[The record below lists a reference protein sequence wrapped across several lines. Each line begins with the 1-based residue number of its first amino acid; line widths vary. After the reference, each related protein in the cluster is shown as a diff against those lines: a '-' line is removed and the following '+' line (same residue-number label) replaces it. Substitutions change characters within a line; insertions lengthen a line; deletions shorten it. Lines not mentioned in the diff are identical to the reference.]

1 MLTGDS
7 AARGRV
13 PKAGGMSAKEERLKG
28 LALSEGC
35 AVGRVC
41 LMNERRHIKAAQ
53 YKVFGDGID
62 KEVARL
68 EGALG
73 AAAEDLESVRAR
85 VAEDIGRAEAEIFVA
100 QKMIVE
106 DAQLRGEI
114 VGCIVEHGLNAEAAV
129 AQVLDRYES
138 RMAAIE
144 DGYLKERAGDLAEL
158 KERILNV
165 LSDTRASLL
174 CENEEHCRRGRGR
187 IVVAEELT
195 PAATVDLN
203 RDEVL
208 GFATEHGGVNSH
220 AAILARTL
228 GIPAVSG
235 LQGIRSRLSC
245 GVEIMVDGTSGE
257 VVLWPS
263 ETTVSAIHATRTR
276 VIGLPDPVEPVPGFE
291 VLANIG
297 SASELGQALEMK
309 AEGIG
314 LYRTE
319 IEVIAAG
326 RLLDEDMLAER
337 YGAVV
342 RSMSGRRVIFRMFD
356 IGSDKPLPA
365 VQMPKEDNPALGCR
379 GARLLLARGDLL
391 RTQAR
396 ALARASEHG
405 PIHVMYPMVSGVEQ
419 FRRLRELFMKATAGL
434 PAGEIQQGVMLEV
447 PAACFQASEMLGEAD
462 FASIGTN
469 DLIQY
474 LFAVDRDN
482 ELVADDY
489 NCDTPVFWGLLRT
502 IVHAA
507 GLTGK
512 PLSICGEMAGDP
524 RFIPR
529 LIDLGFT
536 CVSVTP
542 RRISAARQ
550 SAHRHIGGT
559 EPRGM
564 LAVRGRRH

>member
-1 MLTGDS
+1 
-7 AARGRV
+7 
-13 PKAGGMSAKEERLKG
+13 MSVKEERVKG

-41 LMNERRHIKAAQ
+41 LLSERRHIKATH
-53 YKVFGDGID
+53 YKLSGSGIQE
-62 KEVARL
+62 EVAGL
-68 EGALG
+68 DGALR
-73 AAAEDLESVRAR
+73 AVAEDLESLRVR
-85 VAEDIGRAEAEIFVA
+85 VAEKVGRAEAEIFGA

-114 VGCIVEHGLNAEAAV
+114 IEGVVERGLSGEAAV
-129 AQVLDRYES
+129 TQVLDRYES
-138 RMAAIE
+138 RMAAI
-144 DGYLKERAGDLAEL
+144 DNGYLKERAGDLAEL

-165 LSDTRASLL
+165 LNDTRASLL
-174 CENEEHCRRGRGR
+174 CEGEEHCRRGCGR

-195 PAATVDLN
+195 PGATVDLD

-208 GFATEHGGVNSH
+208 AFATEHGGVNSH
-220 AAILARTL
+220 AAILARAL

-235 LQGIRSRLSC
+235 LQGIRSRVSC
-245 GVEIMVDGTSGE
+245 GVEIMVDGIAGE

-263 ETTVSAIHATRTR
+263 ESTVSTIHARRTR
-276 VIGLPDPVEPVPGFE
+276 VTGLPDPVDPVPGFE

-297 SASELGQALEMK
+297 SASELRQVLAMK

-326 RLLDEDMLAER
+326 RLLDEDKLAER

-342 RSMSGRRVIFRMFD
+342 RSMNGRRVIFRMLD

-365 VQMPKEDNPALGCR
+365 VEMPEEDNPALGCR
-379 GARLLLARGDLL
+379 GARFLLARPDLL

-396 ALARASEHG
+396 ALARTSAHG
-405 PIHVMYPMVSGVEQ
+405 PIDVMYPMVSGVEQ
-419 FRRLRELFMKATAGL
+419 FRQLRQLFEDATADL
-434 PAGEIQQGVMLEV
+434 PAGKIRQGVMLEV
-447 PAACFQASEMLGEAD
+447 PAACFQASRILREAD

-489 NCDTPVFWGLLRT
+489 NCDTPVFWELLRS
-502 IVHAA
+502 IVEAA
-507 GLTGK
+507 ASTGR

-536 CVSVTP
+536 GVSVTP
-542 RRISAARQ
+542 RRISAARHA
-550 SAHRHIGGT
+550 AHRHLGPSVAPSKNG
-559 EPRGM
+559 
-564 LAVRGRRH
+564 AVKRPQIAATDLS